1 MGATEIV
8 LLVLGIIVFV
18 LSFIIPAKKEKLS
31 KESLQDAKEEIRKM
45 VDEAVKEANSS
56 IEDSVTE
63 VSDYNVEKAERAM
76 ERLCNEK
83 IMAINEYSSTVLES
97 IDKNH
102 QEVMFL
108 YDMLNEKHNVL
119 KETAVEVDKTVKV
132 AKQTAQDVAVEMKE
146 VKEAK
151 PKRTRKP
158 KAEPVVSETEEMAS
172 LEEDNLQMIPLDE
185 LVSELEDK
193 ASEAAS
199 EEVTSKTKKDDNT
212 DTEDVVKQ
220 LEVIKSAK
228 NRKTS
233 TRKKSTKVKEGE
245 APDLNIGSVSA
256 KKDGGRNSN
265 ERILQLHNEGKS
277 NVAIAKELGLGIG
290 EVKLVIDLFEGM

>member
-1 MGATEIV
+1 MGVTEIV

-18 LSFIIPAKKEKLS
+18 LSFVIPARKEKLS
-31 KESLQDAKEEIRKM
+31 KETLEDAKEEIQKM
-45 VDEAVKEANSS
+45 VDEAVKEANSN
-56 IEDSVTE
+56 IEDNVTE
-63 VSDYNVEKAERAM
+63 ISDYNVEKAERAM

-119 KETAVEVDKTVKV
+119 KETAVAVD
-132 AKQTAQDVAVEMKE
+132 QT

-151 PKRTRKP
+151 EVKPKKTRKP
-158 KAEPVVSETEEMAS
+158 KIEEVAEETETTVEYEPAGS
-172 LEEDNLQMIPLDE
+172 DELQMISLDDLLPQVDNTE
-185 LVSELEDK
+185 TP
-193 ASEAAS
+193 S
-199 EEVTSKTKKDDNT
+199 EEN
-212 DTEDVVKQ
+212 VVKQ
-220 LEVIKSAK
+220 LDVIKTTKTKKS
-228 NRKTS
+228 TS
-233 TRKKSTKVKEGE
+233 TRKKSTKSKEVE
-245 APDLNIGSVSA
+245 APDLNIGPLGG
-256 KKDGGRNSN
+256 KKEGGRNSN

>member
-108 YDMLNEKHNVL
+108 YDMLNNKHAQV
-119 KETAVEVDKTVKV
+119 KTTAAELNQTIKLS
-132 AKQTAQDVAVEMKE
+132 KQTQSAV
-146 VKEAK
+146 
-151 PKRTRKP
+151 
-158 KAEPVVSETEEMAS
+158 
-172 LEEDNLQMIPLDE
+172 
-185 LVSELEDK
+185 
-193 ASEAAS
+193 
-199 EEVTSKTKKDDNT
+199 
-212 DTEDVVKQ
+212 
-220 LEVIKSAK
+220 
-228 NRKTS
+228 
-233 TRKKSTKVKEGE
+233 
-245 APDLNIGSVSA
+245 
-256 KKDGGRNSN
+256 
-265 ERILQLHNEGKS
+265 
-277 NVAIAKELGLGIG
+277 
-290 EVKLVIDLFEGM
+290 

>member
-8 LLVLGIIVFV
+8 LIVLGILAFV
-18 LSFIIPAKKEKLS
+18 LSFVIPAQKEKIS
-31 KESLQDAKEEIRKM
+31 KESLKDAKEEIQKI
-45 VDEAVKEANSS
+45 VDEAIKEANSN
-56 IEDSVTE
+56 IEDNVKE

-108 YDMLNEKHNVL
+108 YDMLNEKHHTV
-119 KETAVEVDKTVKV
+119 KEAAATVDKTVKE
-132 AKQTAQDVAVEMKE
+132 AKQTAKDVAIEIHE
-146 VKEAK
+146 VKEEIVQNA
-151 PKRTRKP
+151 
-158 KAEPVVSETEEMAS
+158 AESVSEITS
-172 LEEDNLQMIPLDE
+172 DE
-185 LVSELEDK
+185 KPQE
-193 ASEAAS
+193 
-199 EEVTSKTKKDDNT
+199 N
-212 DTEDVVKQ
+212 VVKQ
-220 LEVIKSAK
+220 LDVIRTTKAK
-228 NRKTS
+228 KPT
-233 TRKKSTKVKEGE
+233 TRKKTVKPKETEG
-245 APDLNIGSVSA
+245 PDLNIGSMNV

-265 ERILQLHNEGKS
+265 ERILQLHNAGKS

>member
-1 MGATEIV
+1 MGVTEIV

-18 LSFIIPAKKEKLS
+18 LSFVIPAKTEKFS
-31 KESLQDAKEEIRKM
+31 KENLKDAKEEIQKI
-45 VDEAVKEANSS
+45 VDEAVKEANSN
-56 IEDSVTE
+56 IEDNVTE
-63 VSDYNVEKAERAM
+63 ISDYNVEKAERAM

-119 KETAVEVDKTVKV
+119 KETAVVVDQTVKE
-132 AKQTAQDVAVEMKE
+132 AKQTAQDVAVEIQEVKE
-146 VKEAK
+146 VKETK
-151 PKRTRKP
+151 TQN
-158 KAEPVVSETEEMAS
+158 AE
-172 LEEDNLQMIPLDE
+172 DDLQMISLDDLLPE
-185 LVSELEDK
+185 IN
-193 ASEAAS
+193 
-199 EEVTSKTKKDDNT
+199 NT
-212 DTEDVVKQ
+212 DKTSEDDVVKQ
-220 LEVIKSAK
+220 LDVIKTK
-228 NRKTS
+228 KTKKS
-233 TRKKSTKVKEGE
+233 TSTTTRKKSTKSKDVET
-245 APDLNIGSVSA
+245 PDLNIGALGS
-256 KKDGGRNSN
+256 KKEGGRNSN

>member
-1 MGATEIV
+1 MGVTEIV

-18 LSFIIPAKKEKLS
+18 LSFVIPARKEKLS
-31 KESLQDAKEEIRKM
+31 KETLEDAKEEIQKM
-45 VDEAVKEANSS
+45 VDEAVKEANSN
-56 IEDSVTE
+56 IEDNVTE
-63 VSDYNVEKAERAM
+63 ISDYNVEKAERAM

-119 KETAVEVDKTVKV
+119 KETAVAVD
-132 AKQTAQDVAVEMKE
+132 QT

-151 PKRTRKP
+151 EVKPKKTRKP
-158 KAEPVVSETEEMAS
+158 KIEEVAEETETTVENEPADS
-172 LEEDNLQMIPLDE
+172 DELQMISLDDLLPQVDNIE
-185 LVSELEDK
+185 TP
-193 ASEAAS
+193 S
-199 EEVTSKTKKDDNT
+199 EEN
-212 DTEDVVKQ
+212 VVKQ
-220 LEVIKSAK
+220 LDVIKTTKTKKS
-228 NRKTS
+228 TS
-233 TRKKSTKVKEGE
+233 TRKKSTKSKEVE
-245 APDLNIGSVSA
+245 APDLNIGPLGG
-256 KKDGGRNSN
+256 KKEGGRNSN

>member
-8 LLVLGIIVFV
+8 LLVLGIIIFV
-18 LSFIIPAKKEKLS
+18 LSFVIPAKKEKLS
-31 KESLQDAKEEIRKM
+31 KESLQDAKEEIQKI
-45 VDEAVKEANSS
+45 VDEAVKEANSN
-56 IEDSVTE
+56 IEDNVTE

-83 IMAINEYSSTVLES
+83 IMAINEYSGTVLES

-108 YDMLNEKHNVL
+108 YDMLNDKHNAL
-119 KETAVEVDKTVKV
+119 KETAVEVDKTVKE
-132 AKQTAQDVAVEMKE
+132 AKQTAQDVAIELKE

-158 KAEPVVSETEEMAS
+158 KVETVTIDTEETVTTG
-172 LEEDNLQMIPLDE
+172 EDEIQMIPLAE
-185 LVSELEDK
+185 LVAEPESPE
-193 ASEAAS
+193 EAP
-199 EEVTSKTKKDDNT
+199 K
-212 DTEDVVKQ
+212 EDVVKQ
-220 LEVIKSAK
+220 LDVIK
-228 NRKTS
+228 NTKTKKTT
-233 TRKKSTKVKEGE
+233 TRKKTTKAKDVE
-245 APDLNIGSVSA
+245 APDLNIGPLVTQ
-256 KKDGGRNSN
+256 KEGGRNSN
-265 ERILQLHNEGKS
+265 ERILELHNAGKS

>member
-18 LSFIIPAKKEKLS
+18 LSFVIPAKREKLS
-31 KESLQDAKEEIRKM
+31 KESLKDAKEEIQKM
-45 VDEAVKEANSS
+45 VDEAVKEANSN
-56 IEDSVTE
+56 IEDNVTE
-63 VSDYNVEKAERAM
+63 ISDYNVEKAERAM

-119 KETAVEVDKTVKV
+119 KETAVEVDKTVKE
-132 AKQTAQDVAVEMKE
+132 AKQTAQDVAVEIQE
-146 VKEAK
+146 VKVTK
-151 PKRTRKP
+151 PKRTK
-158 KAEPVVSETEEMAS
+158 KATVEMVTIDTDTSPVQEEN
-172 LEEDNLQMIPLDE
+172 DLQMISLDE
-185 LVSELEDK
+185 LVIEPENIEK
-193 ASEAAS
+193 AP
-199 EEVTSKTKKDDNT
+199 D
-212 DTEDVVKQ
+212 EDVVKQ
-220 LEVIKSAK
+220 LNVIK
-228 NRKTS
+228 NGKTKKTTT
-233 TRKKSTKVKEGE
+233 TRKKSTKSKDVE
-245 APDLNIGSVSA
+245 APDLNIGPLGI
-256 KKDGGRNSN
+256 KKEGGRNSN

>member
-8 LLVLGIIVFV
+8 LLVLGIVVFI
-18 LSFIIPAKKEKLS
+18 LSFVIPAKKEKLS
-31 KESLQDAKEEIRKM
+31 KESLKDAKEEIQKI
-45 VDEAVKEANSS
+45 VDEAVKEANSN
-56 IEDSVTE
+56 IEDNVTE

-108 YDMLNEKHNVL
+108 YDMLNEKHTAL
-119 KETAVEVDKTVKV
+119 KETVSEADKTAKEV
-132 AKQTAQDVAVEMKE
+132 KQTMQDVAVDLKE

-151 PKRTRKP
+151 PKRTRKQ
-158 KAEPVVSETEEMAS
+158 KTETVAVEIEEAEETAVKSEETAE
-172 LEEDNLQMIPLDE
+172 MIPLVDLTE
-185 LVSELEDK
+185 VQEVAETKPEEDIVK
-193 ASEAAS
+193 QLDAIKS
-199 EEVTSKTKKDDNT
+199 TKTKKAT
-212 DTEDVVKQ
+212 T
-220 LEVIKSAK
+220 
-228 NRKTS
+228 
-233 TRKKSTKVKEGE
+233 TRKKSTKSKEVE
-245 APDLNIGSVSA
+245 APDLNIGTLAA
-256 KKDGGRNSN
+256 KKEGGRNSN
-265 ERILQLHNEGKS
+265 ERILELHNAGKS

>member
-18 LSFIIPAKKEKLS
+18 LSFVIPAKKEKLS
-31 KESLQDAKEEIRKM
+31 KESLKDAKEEIQKM
-45 VDEAVKEANSS
+45 VDEAVKEANSN
-56 IEDSVTE
+56 IEDNVTE
-63 VSDYNVEKAERAM
+63 ISDYNVEKAERAM

-108 YDMLNEKHNVL
+108 YDMLNEKHSVL
-119 KETAVEVDKTVKV
+119 KETAVEVDKTVKE
-132 AKQTAQDVAVEMKE
+132 AKQTAEDVAVEIQE
-146 VKEAK
+146 VKETK
-151 PKRTRKP
+151 PKRTK
-158 KAEPVVSETEEMAS
+158 KAKVEIVTIDTEENPVQ
-172 LEEDNLQMIPLDE
+172 EDDDLQMISLDE
-185 LVSELEDK
+185 LVIEPENKEK
-193 ASEAAS
+193 AA
-199 EEVTSKTKKDDNT
+199 D
-212 DTEDVVKQ
+212 EDVVKQ
-220 LEVIKSAK
+220 LNVIKST
-228 NRKTS
+228 KTKKTAT
-233 TRKKSTKVKEGE
+233 TRKKSTKSKDVE
-245 APDLNIGSVSA
+245 APDLNIGPFGS
-256 KKDGGRNSN
+256 KKEGGRNSN

>member
-1 MGATEIV
+1 MGVTEIL

-18 LSFIIPAKKEKLS
+18 LSFVIPARKEKLS
-31 KESLQDAKEEIRKM
+31 KETLEDAKEEIQKM
-45 VDEAVKEANSS
+45 VDEAVKEANSN
-56 IEDSVTE
+56 IEDNVTE
-63 VSDYNVEKAERAM
+63 ISDYNVEKAERAM

-119 KETAVEVDKTVKV
+119 KETAVAVD
-132 AKQTAQDVAVEMKE
+132 QT

-151 PKRTRKP
+151 EVKPKKTRKP
-158 KAEPVVSETEEMAS
+158 KIEEVAEETETTVENEPAGS
-172 LEEDNLQMIPLDE
+172 DELQMISLDDLLPQVDNTE
-185 LVSELEDK
+185 TP
-193 ASEAAS
+193 S
-199 EEVTSKTKKDDNT
+199 EEN
-212 DTEDVVKQ
+212 VVKQ
-220 LEVIKSAK
+220 LDVIKTTKTKKS
-228 NRKTS
+228 TS
-233 TRKKSTKVKEGE
+233 TRKKSTKSKEVE
-245 APDLNIGSVSA
+245 APDLNIGPLGG
-256 KKDGGRNSN
+256 KKEGGRNSN

>member
-1 MGATEIV
+1 MGVTEIV

-18 LSFIIPAKKEKLS
+18 LSFVIPAKKEKLS
-31 KESLQDAKEEIRKM
+31 KETLDDAKEEIQKM
-45 VDEAVKEANSS
+45 VDEAVKEANSN
-56 IEDSVTE
+56 IEDNVTE
-63 VSDYNVEKAERAM
+63 ISDYNVEKAERAM

-119 KETAVEVDKTVKV
+119 KETAVAVD
-132 AKQTAQDVAVEMKE
+132 QT

-151 PKRTRKP
+151 EVKPKKARKP
-158 KAEPVVSETEEMAS
+158 KIEEVAEETETTVENEPADS
-172 LEEDNLQMIPLDE
+172 DELQMISLDD
-185 LVSELEDK
+185 LLPQV
-193 ASEAAS
+193 
-199 EEVTSKTKKDDNT
+199 DNT
-212 DTEDVVKQ
+212 ETPSKENVVKQ
-220 LEVIKSAK
+220 LDVIKTTKTKKS
-228 NRKTS
+228 TS
-233 TRKKSTKVKEGE
+233 TRKKSTKSKEVE
-245 APDLNIGSVSA
+245 APDLNIGPLGG
-256 KKDGGRNSN
+256 KKEGGRNSN